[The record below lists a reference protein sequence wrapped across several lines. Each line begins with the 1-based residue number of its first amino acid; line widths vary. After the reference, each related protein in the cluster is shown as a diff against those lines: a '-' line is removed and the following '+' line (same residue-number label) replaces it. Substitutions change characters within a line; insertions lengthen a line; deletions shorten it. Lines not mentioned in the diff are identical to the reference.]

1 MTTMVANRKSHC
13 NFDLQTKPKTMNQR
27 ITEYTVLVVESTID
41 PVSKEVCGGDHY
53 NVVTPKS
60 KARAFSMA
68 KLLKNFYEVHV
79 YEETNGDVK
88 GHWIFKNGVMIEN
101 MFNN

>member
-1 MTTMVANRKSHC
+1 MKS
-13 NFDLQTKPKTMNQR
+13 KINQYPV
-27 ITEYTVLVVESTID
+27 IVVEATTD
-41 PVSKEVCGGDHY
+41 PVSKEVCGGDQY
-53 NVVTPKS
+53 TLVTPKS

-79 YEETNGDVK
+79 YEETNTDVK